1 VARRI
6 ETGTVTRLRDHLTQW
21 CAELLARFAQSD
33 AELFPCRGAEVRRL
47 RKRLDDLKNG
57 RDILVYRF
65 EVPAELQPPRTD
77 EPIHVFTL
85 RGDRLVTADYEHAVP
100 MFDDR
105 W

>member
-1 VARRI
+1 M
-6 ETGTVTRLRDHLTQW
+6 
-21 CAELLARFAQSD
+21 ARFVESD
-33 AELFPCRGAEVRRL
+33 ADLFPYRGAELRRL
-47 RKRLDDLKNG
+47 RKRLDDLTNG

-65 EVPAELQPPRTD
+65 EIPADMQPPRD
-77 EPIHVFTL
+77 GQHVYTL